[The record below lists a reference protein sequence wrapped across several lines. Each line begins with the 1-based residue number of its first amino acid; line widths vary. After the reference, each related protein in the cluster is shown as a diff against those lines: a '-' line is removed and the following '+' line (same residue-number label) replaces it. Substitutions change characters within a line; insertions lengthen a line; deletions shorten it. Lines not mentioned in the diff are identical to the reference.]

1 MEKINFYNK
10 EGEKLTGILHNSK
23 KKTDKGI
30 ILVHGFKGNKDR
42 DLMKNLDKELS
53 KEYNIFRFD
62 FSGNGES
69 EGKFEEQSYSKY
81 VEELKIVID
90 YLKKHNQNIIII
102 GHSLGGNITIL
113 EEEKYK
119 NIDKLI
125 LLAPAV
131 FDNSDILKRISLKQI
146 IALIKGSIILKVFDK
161 QINQLKELKLKRK
174 FFMNIL
180 LYNVKKA
187 IKKIKKPI
195 LVILAEKDKAIPL
208 KKSIN
213 FYEKNSI
220 KYEVIK
226 DSGHNFRE
234 EKHLNELTKD
244 ILKWL

>member
-187 IKKIKKPI
+187 IK
-195 LVILAEKDKAIPL
+195 
-208 KKSIN
+208 
-213 FYEKNSI
+213 
-220 KYEVIK
+220 
-226 DSGHNFRE
+226 
-234 EKHLNELTKD
+234 
-244 ILKWL
+244 